1 MASIDYYLG
10 TISPYV
16 YLAGT
21 RLEEIAEK
29 HGATVTYKPLDLLQL
44 FDRTG
49 GIRPAE
55 RHPSRN
61 EYRVQELPRWAEY
74 LDMPFNQKPA
84 HWPVNMAPSSYA
96 IIAAQQAGDGDLGG
110 LVHGF
115 ANAVWADERD
125 ISDDA
130 VIRDLLGAHG
140 FDPDLADKGLF
151 VGAET
156 YGRNLEEAVEAGA
169 FGAPFYVVR
178 DSGQRFWGQDRL
190 DFLDR
195 HLATL

>member
-55 RHPSRN
+55 RHPSR
-61 EYRVQELPRWAEY
+61 
-74 LDMPFNQKPA
+74 
-84 HWPVNMAPSSYA
+84 YA
-96 IIAAQQAGDGDLGG
+96 DSQSARAQSGS
-110 LVHGF
+110 
-115 ANAVWADERD
+115 R
-125 ISDDA
+125 S
-130 VIRDLLGAHG
+130 
-140 FDPDLADKGLF
+140 
-151 VGAET
+151 
-156 YGRNLEEAVEAGA
+156 
-169 FGAPFYVVR
+169 VR
-178 DSGQRFWGQDRL
+178 
-190 DFLDR
+190 FL
-195 HLATL
+195 T